1 MLKTALV
8 ILFVMS
14 CGCPAESR
22 CAAPTLDA
30 DDIFYTAMDNYYS
43 VVNAS
48 GMLVGCMPNI
58 VSEGPGASMIVATP
72 EWRANIRLIVSYG
85 TCTPEHRGY
94 MCVVN
99 WGDGSEQAYEHF
111 DSLTPYHMEHQYDHQ
126 DRQYVVHAMYC
137 STSGPAQ
144 TTAAVICDHCILS
157 IQTSYDPSRPLDL

>member
-48 GMLVGCMPNI
+48 GQPMYDVCRVYSFDKRSL
-58 VSEGPGASMIVATP
+58 
-72 EWRANIRLIVSYG
+72 LIPV
-85 TCTPEHRGY
+85 R
-94 MCVVN
+94 
-99 WGDGSEQAYEHF
+99 
-111 DSLTPYHMEHQYDHQ
+111 
-126 DRQYVVHAMYC
+126 
-137 STSGPAQ
+137 
-144 TTAAVICDHCILS
+144 
-157 IQTSYDPSRPLDL
+157 